1 MRTLHPRSN
10 AARVT
15 ALAVFLMVA
24 AALPAGA
31 TPPTSVRAYDR
42 AEVGGD
48 QILLETIAR
57 VDGAD
62 AEQVAGLKA
71 VVIGRSPLPGKTRV
85 VEPALVLA
93 RLKQCGFDP
102 AGLDLQLPSEITVGR
117 SSTTVGREQVEEILR
132 AWVRQQA
139 GEGVRVK
146 EIRVTDTLVLP
157 QGPVTTRVLAPKS
170 SELVGTV
177 PLTVTF
183 KVDGDAERRL
193 SATVSLERLTRVV
206 VARRPLG
213 RFKPVD
219 PEDVEVRAVDA
230 AGLPHDCITDPA
242 EVIGKRT
249 RRLIDSGAALRPDMV
264 ESPPLVKN
272 GDRVRIVAETEGLR
286 ISAFG
291 QVKQRGAQGELIP
304 VVNLDS
310 NKVVHARVLD
320 AKTVKIEF

>member
-1 MRTLHPRSN
+1 MRTLNPRSN
-10 AARVT
+10 AAWVT
-15 ALAVFLMVA
+15 ALAVFWLVA

-42 AEVGGD
+42 AEVAGD
-48 QILLETIAR
+48 QILLESIAR

-62 AEQVAGLKA
+62 AGQVNALKA

-85 VEPALVLA
+85 LEAALVTA

-102 AGLDLQLPSEITVGR
+102 AGLDLQLPPEITVGR

-132 AWVRQQA
+132 AWIRQQA

>member
-1 MRTLHPRSN
+1 MRALHRWTG
-10 AARVT
+10 AAWMT
-15 ALAVFLMVA
+15 AAVVLFRIAV
-24 AALPAGA
+24 ALPAGA
-31 TPPTSVRAYDR
+31 SPPTSVRAFDR
-42 AEVGGD
+42 AEVAGD
-48 QILLETIAR
+48 QILLESIAR

-62 AEQVAGLKA
+62 AEQVSALKA
-71 VVIGRSPLPGKTRV
+71 VVIGRSPLPGKSRV

-102 AGLDLQLPSEITVGR
+102 AGLDLQLPAEITVGR

-132 AWVRQQA
+132 AWIRQQA

-146 EIRVTDTLVLP
+146 EIRVNESLVLP
-157 QGPVTTRVLAPKS
+157 QGPVATRVLAPKS
-170 SELVGTV
+170 TELVGTV

-193 SATVSLERLTRVV
+193 SATVSLERMTRVV

-249 RRLIDSGAALRPDMV
+249 RRLVDSGAALRHDMV

-272 GDRVRIVAETEGLR
+272 GDRVRIVAESEGLR

-304 VVNLDS
+304 VMNLDS
-310 NKVVHARVLD
+310 NKVVQARVLD